1 MVGVVWAKA
10 AKLTRTA
17 RGRGDTKI
25 LGIESSCD
33 DTAIAVVKDGDT
45 LLSEAVASSA
55 RIQARYGGVVPEV
68 AAREHTMSIL
78 PVLDECLSRAS
89 LSLSEIDAIAVTE
102 GPGLLGALLIGV
114 TFAKALGI
122 GLGIPVVGVHH
133 LEAHLYANALIE
145 PIHFPALGL
154 LVSGGH
160 TTLVLW
166 EDHGRLRVL
175 GETKD
180 DAAGE
185 AFDKGAR
192 ALGLPY
198 PGGPHI
204 ERLAARGNKDARIAL
219 PVAYLGPDSLNFS
232 FSGLKTATRE
242 KVSAHPDRREDIA
255 SALQDAVVR
264 ALVKTTHRALTRH
277 PVGDLYLA
285 GGVTANTALR
295 EGMKTLSE
303 RQGVRLHMPPVA
315 LCTDNAAMVAA
326 LGYYRL
332 NQGHRMDMQAS
343 PKINYPLGR

>member
-1 MVGVVWAKA
+1 M
-10 AKLTRTA
+10 
-17 RGRGDTKI
+17 
-25 LGIESSCD
+25 
-33 DTAIAVVKDGDT
+33 VKDGDT
-45 LLSEAVASSA
+45 LVSQAVASSA
-55 RIQARYGGVVPEV
+55 AIQARYGGVVPEV

-78 PVLDECLSRAS
+78 PVLDECLERGN

-114 TFAKALGI
+114 TFAKALGV

-133 LEAHLYANALIE
+133 LEAHLYANALVG
-145 PIHFPALGL
+145 PLNFPAIGL

-160 TTLVLW
+160 TTIVLW

-204 ERLAARGNKDARIAL
+204 ERLATKANKESRIPL
-219 PVAYLGPDSLNFS
+219 PVAYLGSQSLDFS

-242 KVSAHPDRREDIA
+242 KVLTHQWSREDIA
-255 SALQDAVVR
+255 WALQDAVVR
-264 ALVKTTHRALTRH
+264 ALVKTTGRALSQH

-295 EGMKTLSE
+295 EAMKTLAE
-303 RQGVRLHMPPVA
+303 HHGVRLHIPPAA

-332 NQGHRMDMQAS
+332 NQGHRMDMGDS
-343 PKINYPLGR
+343 PKINYPLGC